1 LQESEELP
9 VDFTQLFDHQLFKYS
24 TDVIPE
30 AVALYDQL
38 NVKHEQLSLIPPQFE
53 VALPPLPAAVF
64 LPMTASSSHYQHSCT
79 VPDHPPSPPLQVP
92 LPPLQPAVFMP
103 MMRELA
109 PPALDLF
116 DLDAEFSSEKL
127 LLAQLTNKCTDE
139 DLDYYVRESGEVM
152 GVSTL
157 IRGDRAE
164 EAIMA
169 KAEETPPEVH
179 CKRHPFTL

>member
-1 LQESEELP
+1 LCRCDTFLTPLSY
-9 VDFTQLFDHQLFKYS
+9 TQLFDHELFKYS

-30 AVALYDQL
+30 AVALYDKL

-53 VALPPLPAAVF
+53 
-64 LPMTASSSHYQHSCT
+64 
-79 VPDHPPSPPLQVP
+79 VP

-127 LLAQLTNKCTDE
+127 LLAQLTNKVAPAT
-139 DLDYYVRESGEVM
+139 YSIAMSVGSI
-152 GVSTL
+152 SQ
-157 IRGDRAE
+157 
-164 EAIMA
+164 
-169 KAEETPPEVH
+169 
-179 CKRHPFTL
+179 HPSPLSARTRIWTTTCGSAAR

>member
-1 LQESEELP
+1 
-9 VDFTQLFDHQLFKYS
+9 
-24 TDVIPE
+24 
-30 AVALYDQL
+30 
-38 NVKHEQLSLIPPQFE
+38 
-53 VALPPLPAAVF
+53 
-64 LPMTASSSHYQHSCT
+64 
-79 VPDHPPSPPLQVP
+79 
-92 LPPLQPAVFMP
+92 MP

-164 EAIMA
+164 ESILA
-169 KAEETPPEVH
+169 KAEETPPEVMAMMDTITV
-179 CKRHPFTL
+179 TL